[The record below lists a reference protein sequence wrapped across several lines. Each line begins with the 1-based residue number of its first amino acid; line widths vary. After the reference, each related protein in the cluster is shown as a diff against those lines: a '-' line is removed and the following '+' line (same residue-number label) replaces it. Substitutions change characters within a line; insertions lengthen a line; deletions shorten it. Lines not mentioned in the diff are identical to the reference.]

1 MVEAAQNAMQ
11 TILLSLGCSVFR
23 TGPAKNVYLF
33 SHLADFFE
41 AGSQLFKQ
49 GYSLYSPA
57 DYAKKSGVTRQA
69 VDNWLWRDGQ
79 RIALK
84 FERKGR
90 NLLFIIE

>member
-1 MVEAAQNAMQ
+1 MSLSVQA
-11 TILLSLGCSVFR
+11 LLSREILSIRGSVLR
-23 TGPAKNVYLF
+23 SGPCKNVYVF
-33 SHLADFFE
+33 SELADFFE
-41 AGSQLFKQ
+41 VGSRVFKK

-57 DYAKKSGVTRQA
+57 DYAKKSSVTRQA

-84 FERKGR
+84 FEREGR